1 VLPDIRVRQ
10 RDILLELARSITQ
23 ELDLARVLEQ
33 ILRYSVEMLAG
44 KAGIIALHQP
54 PGRPAPEPSGGRWRI
69 AASYGL
75 VTNFLRQLDPLL
87 DDIPDQGDPE
97 RFALPEVNRR
107 LRQIARVASLGVLT
121 GLGLPMVAR
130 GEVVGVV
137 FVFRDSEGLFS
148 PNERALL
155 QSFAD
160 QAAIA
165 VANASLFTQVAEEK
179 RRLDAILDSSA
190 EGIAILGADNRIQR
204 FNRSL
209 QKLTGYGPDQV
220 LNLDHDQVIRFQRV
234 ESGTPLRQAEAG
246 GWPLSDQATLYLEGT
261 LIRKNRTLVSVGLSY
276 APVFSLEKNL
286 INIVLGARDLTRF
299 RQAEELKSTFISIIS
314 HELKTPVALI
324 KGYASTLRREDA
336 RWDPATVQDA
346 LSVIEE
352 ESDHLTSL
360 IEDLLDASRLQAG
373 GLELHLGEVK
383 LVQLASTL
391 AERFAMQ
398 SPRHRFQV
406 HFPDDFPV
414 ILADEERLSQVISNL
429 LSNAVKYSLPG
440 TEVEVRGRVEPDQVV
455 VTVSD
460 QGPGIDPQDLP
471 HVFDRFYRAVDAA
484 RTTKGAGLG
493 LYLARAVVE
502 AHGGRVWADSEP
514 KHGARISFSIPRA
527 QPLAQAHTQG

>member
-1 VLPDIRVRQ
+1 MLPDIRVRQ

-209 QKLTGYGPDQV
+209 QKLTGYGPDEV

-261 LIRKNRTLVSVGLSY
+261 LFRKNRTLVSVGLSY

-383 LVQLASTL
+383 LGQLASTL

>member
-1 VLPDIRVRQ
+1 VLSDIQVRQ

-23 ELDLARVLEQ
+23 ELDLDRVLDQ
-33 ILRYSVEMLAG
+33 ILRYSVEMLG
-44 KAGIIALHQP
+44 GRAGIIALHQP
-54 PGRPAPEPSGGRWRI
+54 PIRPATQAPPRRWRI
-69 AASYGL
+69 AASYSL
-75 VTNFLRQLDPLL
+75 QPNFLRQLDPLL

-97 RFALPEVNRR
+97 RFALPEINRR
-107 LRQIARVASLGVLT
+107 LRQITRVASLGVLT
-121 GLGLPMVAR
+121 GLGLPMIAR

-137 FVFRDSEGLFS
+137 FVFRASEALFS
-148 PNERALL
+148 ANERALL
-155 QSFAD
+155 ESFAD

-165 VANASLFTQVAEEK
+165 VANASLFTQVTEEK

-190 EGIAILGADNRIQR
+190 EGIAILGPDDRIQR

-209 QKLTGYGPDQV
+209 QKLTGYALDEV
-220 LNLDHDQVIRFQRV
+220 LNQDHDQIIRFQRV
-234 ESGTPLRQAEAG
+234 ESGIPLRQAEAG

-261 LIRKNRTLVSVGLSY
+261 LLRKDHSLVTAGLSY
-276 APVFSLEKNL
+276 APVFSVEKNL
-286 INIVLGARDLTRF
+286 INIVLGARDLTRY

-352 ESDHLTSL
+352 ESDHLASL

-373 GLELHLGEVK
+373 GLELNVSEVK
-383 LVQLASTL
+383 LGELASRLTD
-391 AERFAMQ
+391 RFSKQ
-398 SPRHRFQV
+398 SPRHHFQV

-414 ILADEERLSQVISNL
+414 ILGDEERLSQVVSNL
-429 LSNAVKYSLPG
+429 LSNAVKYSPPS
-440 TEVEVRGRVEPDQVV
+440 TPIEVRGKVDPDQVV

-460 QGPGIDPQDLP
+460 QGPGIDPRDLP

-502 AHGGRVWADSEP
+502 AHGGHIWADSEP
-514 KHGARISFSIPRA
+514 KRGTRISFSLPRPRPPGSA
-527 QPLAQAHTQG
+527 PLQG